1 MAKSKEQKYKEAVI
15 RNVTSAAQYIG
26 WLNTHRGT
34 IHMPCIDPLL
44 RSKFGIRPYDTQF
57 DELITKEITR
67 NLSKENATS

>member
-1 MAKSKEQKYKEAVI
+1 MAKTKEQKYKEAVI
-15 RNVTSAAQYIG
+15 RNITSAARYIG
-26 WLNTHRGT
+26 WKNDRRGT
-34 IHMPCIDPLL
+34 IHISCIDPLL